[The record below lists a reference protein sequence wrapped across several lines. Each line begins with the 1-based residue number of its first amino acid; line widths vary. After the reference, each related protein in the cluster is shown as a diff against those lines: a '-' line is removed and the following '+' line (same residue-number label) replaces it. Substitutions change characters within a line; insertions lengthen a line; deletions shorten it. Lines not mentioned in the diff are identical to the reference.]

1 MPTRTGPRRTRREDA
16 GPLGRLA
23 TLAAERRRAL
33 RLTQRELAELAEVS
47 ERSIQA
53 LEAGKLSIRADILLK
68 ILDALGLAL
77 AALPKSHARR
87 LSGAEATAVLSAPSD
102 RSDRHDDS

>member
-1 MPTRTGPRRTRREDA
+1 MMPNRTGPRRTRRDDA

-23 TLAAERRRAL
+23 ALARERRRAL
-33 RLTQRELAELAEVS
+33 GLTQRELADLAGVS

-53 LEAGKLSIRADILLK
+53 LEAGKLSMRADILLK
-68 ILDALGLAL
+68 TLDALGLTL

-87 LSGAEATAVLSAPSD
+87 LSAANATAVLGAP
-102 RSDRHDDS
+102 